1 MTRLLPTFALGL
13 SLATVAVAGT
23 PTAFAESESLMTVTV
38 PFSFTANNTAFPA
51 GTYSLRASEHYLRLT
66 NASNGKTSVV
76 ITRYDDGTANRGTA
90 RLTFHQHSGQT
101 YLAQVWTNGSN
112 LHSELLSHPK
122 PNREIGQAN
131 LPDRTF
137 EIATK

>member
-1 MTRLLPTFALGL
+1 MTRLLPTLALGL

-23 PTAFAESESLMTVTV
+23 STAFAESESLMTVTV
-38 PFSFTANNTAFPA
+38 PFAFTANHTAFSA
-51 GTYSLRASEHYLRLT
+51 GSYSIRASEHYLKLT
-66 NASNGKTSVV
+66 NNSTGKTSVV
-76 ITRYDDGTANRGTA
+76 VTRYDDGTANRGSA
-90 RLTFHQHSGQT
+90 RLTFRDNYGKP
-101 YLAQVWTNGSN
+101 YLAQVWTNGSA